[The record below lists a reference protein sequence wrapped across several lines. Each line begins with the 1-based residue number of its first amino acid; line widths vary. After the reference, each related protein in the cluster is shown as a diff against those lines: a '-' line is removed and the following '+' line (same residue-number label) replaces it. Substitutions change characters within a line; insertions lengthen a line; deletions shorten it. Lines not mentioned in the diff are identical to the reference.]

1 MKGNLNK
8 TQQGWVVNYEDI
20 TSLVPFT
27 QKGYKQIPL
36 HSDNATYCLDADQGK
51 EIEFEIVI
59 SALDFVG
66 YAKLIGSEARKQ
78 TLAYLA
84 NQAQELNLGYE
95 PEWSEFFQESEKV
108 LNFELPIRYKNWLKN
123 TFKKPQ
129 KNN

>member
-1 MKGNLNK
+1 MPNQKNFFF
-8 TQQGWVVNYEDI
+8 VRV
-20 TSLVPFT
+20 FT

-95 PEWSEFFQESEKV
+95 PEWGEFFQESEKV